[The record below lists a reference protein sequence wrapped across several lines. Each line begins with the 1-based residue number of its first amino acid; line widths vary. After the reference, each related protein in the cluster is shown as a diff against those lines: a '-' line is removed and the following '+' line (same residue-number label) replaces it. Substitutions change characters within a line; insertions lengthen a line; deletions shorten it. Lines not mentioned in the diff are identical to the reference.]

1 VSRYSLY
8 PHVPPS
14 ISRRSVRLQL
24 PLASPD
30 VSAFPTITDGVDL
43 RIAVFGICSTFTARC
58 GPRGRQTTQRW
69 PSTPKALTASL
80 PPRPLR
86 LLPAG
91 EAVAGW
97 VYLPLRERTFPRRTE
112 IQASTA
118 AQRTTPTSTPNE
130 STKFQARNSMAS
142 LVAEYTELGACETIS
157 IWKSSGMQEDRGRLN
172 VGYWCDVEPTRMTRL
187 TNPQRAAP
195 SH

>member
-1 VSRYSLY
+1 MSRYSLY

-97 VYLPLRERTFPRRTE
+97 VYLPLRERTFSRRTE
-112 IQASTA
+112 IQASGK
-118 AQRTTPTSTPNE
+118 TTETTLSQMDMRVPAFPSRILLCRE
-130 STKFQARNSMAS
+130 S
-142 LVAEYTELGACETIS
+142 LVIVGMAE
-157 IWKSSGMQEDRGRLN
+157 
-172 VGYWCDVEPTRMTRL
+172 
-187 TNPQRAAP
+187 
-195 SH
+195 